1 MILLVSTSLKLNIT
15 DLLKKT
21 CMNGAKS
28 IPTLMFFGNKL
39 SLSQGE
45 PFKDPS
51 LYHSTIGALQ
61 YLTMIRLN
69 ISPAVN
75 KLSEFYMLQP
85 LIIGRL
91 AKESLNIFMTQLAMA
106 YISNQLKVY
115 FLKGLHMQIGL

>member
-1 MILLVSTSLKLNIT
+1 
-15 DLLKKT
+15 
-21 CMNGAKS
+21 MNGAKS

-61 YLTMIRLN
+61 YLTMARPDILF
-69 ISPAVN
+69 AVN
-75 KLSEFYMLQP
+75 KLSQFYMLQP

-91 AKESLNIFMTQLAMA
+91 AKESLDIFMTQLVMA

-115 FLKGLHMQIGL
+115 FLKGLHMQIWPVA